1 MTILNLGT
9 KTNVL
14 TFIANDVVTT
24 TVTGSSVDLQGYE
37 GDIVFTLNAEAGGSG
52 VTYAVKVTHSDVTGS
67 GFADAGVAFTTTAAN
82 TASVQKIYANVTDL
96 KRFIRVVVT
105 VAGGTGAGALG
116 VLGLA
121 SPKYG

>member
-14 TFIANDVVTT
+14 TFIANG
-24 TVTGSSVDLQGYE
+24 TVASNTTGSSVDLQGYE
-37 GDIVFTLNAEAGGSG
+37 GDFVATLNASAGGSG
-52 VTYAVKVTHSDVTGS
+52 ITYAVKLTHSDVTGS
-67 GFADAGVAFTTTAAN
+67 GFVDSGVAFATTTAN
-82 TASVQKIYANVTDL
+82 TASVQKISANVTDL

-105 VAGGTGAGALG
+105 VAGGSGTGAVG